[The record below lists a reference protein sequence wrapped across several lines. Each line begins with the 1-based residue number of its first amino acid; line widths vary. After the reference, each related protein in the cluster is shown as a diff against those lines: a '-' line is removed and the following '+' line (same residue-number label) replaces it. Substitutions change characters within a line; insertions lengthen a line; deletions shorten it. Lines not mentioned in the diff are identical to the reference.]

1 MKGSKKF
8 SILLLTI
15 AAVLSIIFF
24 LKIEFPQ
31 GFELYFKRAYYSQ
44 FGPLVISIELFI
56 AGYYL
61 FIEHQKANFALAIFG
76 FTALFDL
83 FFDQLGL
90 FESLMPLYG
99 AVILTICAIFC
110 LWIAFQNIFKLQRI
124 SFIAVIASFLLSGI
138 IELFFN
144 YI

>member
-1 MKGSKKF
+1 MKNKKNV
-8 SILLLTI
+8 SILLLII
-15 AAVLSIIFF
+15 AITMSIAFF
-24 LKIEFPQ
+24 LNIEFLQ
-31 GFELYFKRAYYSQ
+31 GFELYFEREYYNQ

-83 FFDQLGL
+83 IFDQIGL

-99 AVILTICAIFC
+99 TFILTICAILC
-110 LWIAFQNIFKLQRI
+110 LWIAFQNVFKLKRI
-124 SFIAVIASFLLSGI
+124 SFVAVIASFIFSGI

-144 YI
+144 YF